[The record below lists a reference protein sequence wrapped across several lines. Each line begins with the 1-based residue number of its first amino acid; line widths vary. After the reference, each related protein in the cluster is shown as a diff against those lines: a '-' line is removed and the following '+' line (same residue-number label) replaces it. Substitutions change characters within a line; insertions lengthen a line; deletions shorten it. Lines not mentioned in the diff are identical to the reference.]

1 VSSLAETIGDV
12 DEASLVP
19 ALRQRVQ
26 RLRWLVRWLDDQ
38 GECGASLKTIQDV
51 MGAKFGLRAK
61 TVSEYVELLASQKV
75 IVYKYGVWITLGNS
89 LP

>member
-19 ALRQRVQ
+19 ALRQRVH

>member
-1 VSSLAETIGDV
+1 M
-12 DEASLVP
+12 
-19 ALRQRVQ
+19 
-26 RLRWLVRWLDDQ
+26 RWLDDQ